1 MESQSADIVNWFK
14 ENKMIVNP
22 DMFQAIIIGKKRRNH
37 KNEKILIDQQNVE
50 VVSPMKLLKI

>member
-22 DMFQAIIIGKKRRNH
+22 DMFQAIIFGKKRRNH